1 MRANYQPM
9 KLYAFTFYC
18 LVSLLSGNPILAQS
32 TLQLSDLSSIVGISS
47 AQLSP
52 AGDAAVFI
60 TTHKNF
66 EKNIHEQELV
76 WINLNT
82 KEQRTLVRDRKGLGQ
97 PRWSPKG
104 DQLSFMAN
112 TTEGRQ
118 IFLLSMNGG
127 EAQKLTSSTT
137 AIKTYAWSPDG
148 NNVAYVALKE
158 APPKSFNN
166 SFEVGSNDF
175 LKTEQPLPSGLWLFD
190 VNKKESTKALPDSIN
205 LATDLTTS
213 SLAWSP
219 DSKKIAFSRFATPF
233 SGDSDLSRIFVFTLS
248 SGRLEPLTENK
259 IEEGNASFSRDG
271 SQLAFLFPRDGVP
284 ANQTELHRAK
294 PGDKKTINLTS
305 SIDRA
310 VSDYAWL
317 DPGDII
323 FSGTDGVQ
331 SNLWLRN
338 PQGDISSVSLGEIQV
353 LGEFDSNG
361 KGKILLIGTEQYR
374 PAELYLKENTEAP
387 PVRLTNFNDNITKY
401 TFGKTE
407 RMTWKSTNNLQP
419 DGVVTYPPFFNASQ
433 KYPLVVFVH
442 GGPTGSSDISFHG
455 VAQAMAAKG
464 WIVFQPN
471 YRGSD
476 NLGNTFQS
484 AIANDAAE
492 GPGQDIMSGVNELL
506 KKSYIDRKKVAISG
520 WSYGG
525 WMTNWMI
532 GRYPELWTAAVS
544 GAGPV
549 DYTDMY
555 SLNDLNRTKRHAIT
569 DSPYKGENLQ
579 RVYKESPISNLS
591 KIRTPT
597 LIMSN
602 TGDSRV
608 TITGSYK
615 LFHAL
620 RDNNVPVQ
628 FIAYPTAGHFPPD
641 PIRAAD
647 VYVRWL
653 NWLEHYLGSNQVMI
667 NMRK

>member
-1 MRANYQPM
+1 MRFS
-9 KLYAFTFYC
+9 AFTFYC
-18 LVSLLSGNPILAQS
+18 ITTLLPANPVQAQP
-32 TLQLSDLSSIVGISS
+32 TLQLSDLNSIVGISS

-60 TTHKNF
+60 VTRKNF

-76 WINLNT
+76 YISLNT
-82 KEQRTLVRDRKGLGQ
+82 KEQHTLVRDRKGLGQ

-104 DQLSFMAN
+104 DQISFMAN
-112 TTEGRQ
+112 ATEGRQ
-118 IFLLSMNGG
+118 IFILSMNGG

-137 AIKTYAWSPDG
+137 TIKTYAWSPDG
-148 NNVAYVALKE
+148 NYVAYIALKE

-175 LKTEQPLPSGLWLFD
+175 LKTEQALPSGLWLFD
-190 VNKKESTKALPDSIN
+190 VNKKESMKALPDSIN

-233 SGDSDLSRIFVFTLS
+233 SGDSDLSKVVVYTLS
-248 SGRLEPLTENK
+248 TQRIEQLTENK

-284 ANQTELHRAK
+284 ANQTELYSSK
-294 PGDKKTINLTS
+294 LGDNKTINLTQR
-305 SIDRA
+305 IDRA
-310 VSDYAWL
+310 VNDYAWL
-317 DPGDII
+317 DNGDII
-323 FSGTDGVQ
+323 FSGADGVR

-338 PQGDISSVSLGEIQV
+338 SQGDISSVSLGGIRA
-353 LGEFDSNG
+353 LSEFYSNG

-387 PVRLTNFNDNITKY
+387 PVLLTNFNDKISKFTL
-401 TFGKTE
+401 GKTE
-407 RMTWKSTNNLQP
+407 QISWKSTNNLQP
-419 DGVVTYPPFFNASQ
+419 DGVVTYPPFFNASH

-442 GGPTGSSDISFHG
+442 GGPTGSSDISFNG
-455 VAQAMAAKG
+455 VAQAMSAKG

-492 GPGQDIMSGVNELL
+492 GPGQDVMSGVNELL
-506 KKSYIDRKKVAISG
+506 KKSYIDKKKVGISG

-532 GRYPELWTAAVS
+532 GRYPDVWTAAVS
-544 GAGPV
+544 GASPV

-579 RVYKESPISNLS
+579 KVYKESPISNLS
-591 KIRTPT
+591 KVRTPT

-641 PIRAAD
+641 PVRAAD

-653 NWLEHYLGSNQVMI
+653 NWLEHYLGSNQVKI
-667 NMRK
+667 NMLK

>member
-233 SGDSDLSRIFVFTLS
+233 SGDSDLS
-248 SGRLEPLTENK
+248 K
-259 IEEGNASFSRDG
+259 
-271 SQLAFLFPRDGVP
+271 
-284 ANQTELHRAK
+284 
-294 PGDKKTINLTS
+294 
-305 SIDRA
+305 
-310 VSDYAWL
+310 
-317 DPGDII
+317 
-323 FSGTDGVQ
+323 
-331 SNLWLRN
+331 
-338 PQGDISSVSLGEIQV
+338 
-353 LGEFDSNG
+353 
-361 KGKILLIGTEQYR
+361 
-374 PAELYLKENTEAP
+374 
-387 PVRLTNFNDNITKY
+387 
-401 TFGKTE
+401 
-407 RMTWKSTNNLQP
+407 
-419 DGVVTYPPFFNASQ
+419 
-433 KYPLVVFVH
+433 
-442 GGPTGSSDISFHG
+442 
-455 VAQAMAAKG
+455 
-464 WIVFQPN
+464 
-471 YRGSD
+471 
-476 NLGNTFQS
+476 
-484 AIANDAAE
+484 
-492 GPGQDIMSGVNELL
+492 
-506 KKSYIDRKKVAISG
+506 
-520 WSYGG
+520 
-525 WMTNWMI
+525 
-532 GRYPELWTAAVS
+532 
-544 GAGPV
+544 
-549 DYTDMY
+549 
-555 SLNDLNRTKRHAIT
+555 
-569 DSPYKGENLQ
+569 
-579 RVYKESPISNLS
+579 
-591 KIRTPT
+591 
-597 LIMSN
+597 
-602 TGDSRV
+602 
-608 TITGSYK
+608 
-615 LFHAL
+615 
-620 RDNNVPVQ
+620 
-628 FIAYPTAGHFPPD
+628 
-641 PIRAAD
+641 
-647 VYVRWL
+647 
-653 NWLEHYLGSNQVMI
+653 
-667 NMRK
+667 